1 MSFRLP
7 KVSPEVARRRAIF
20 LTASLLV
27 LVVAATGLVVGVRN
41 FLAGGQLPLPG
52 LQEAGAA
59 ERGAGATDPPECT
72 LRIGTGT
79 VGLTLAQARVL
90 TDAAALDQNGAA
102 SLSVTAAQVRTLWP
116 SESSD
121 ADAVAASL
129 RGLNGPALGCSAT
142 LGSAEVQTMGPDG
155 LTPRA
160 EAVWNNVARV
170 FGTLPAG
177 GFKPGGVTTGHIP
190 GSAHYEGRAIDYMY
204 RPVTA
209 KSIRH
214 GWVLAQW
221 LVAHA
226 ETLLVRTIIFDRKI
240 WTPQPAGTQAWRMYT
255 VTHGQVDDPSLQH
268 LDHVHV
274 DVLRNT
280 GA

>member
-1 MSFRLP
+1 MSPLP

-20 LTASLLV
+20 LTSSVVVLV
-27 LVVAATGLVVGVRN
+27 LAVGAL
-41 FLAGGQLPLPG
+41 FLAARSYLAQGQLPLPG
-52 LQEAGAA
+52 LPEAGVA
-59 ERGAGATDPPECT
+59 EQQNTVAPPECT
-72 LRIGTGT
+72 LLVSGST
-79 VGLTLAQARVL
+79 VGLSREKARVL
-90 TDAAALDQNGAA
+90 TDLAARDQNAA
-102 SLSVTAAQVRTLWP
+102 EPVSNTEAKVRVLWP
-116 SESSD
+116 EQSGQAAGV
-121 ADAVAASL
+121 ADAL
-129 RGLNGPALGCSAT
+129 RGLTGPALDCSAT
-142 LGSAEVQTMGPDG
+142 LGPAQLQTMGPMG

-160 EAVWNNVARV
+160 EAVWNAVAKV

-190 GSAHYEGRAIDYMY
+190 GSSHYEGRAIDYMY
-204 RPVTA
+204 RPITP

-226 ETLLVRTIIFDRKI
+226 EPLLIRTVIFDRKI
-240 WTPQPAGTQAWRMYT
+240 WTPGPAGADAWRPYT

>member
-1 MSFRLP
+1 MSFLP

-20 LTASLLV
+20 LTGSLVVLV
-27 LVVAATGLVVGVRN
+27 LAVGALFVGARSY
-41 FLAGGQLPLPG
+41 LAQGQLPLPG
-52 LQEAGAA
+52 FPEAGAA
-59 ERGAGATDPPECT
+59 EQQNAVAPPECT
-72 LRIGTGT
+72 LLVSGST
-79 VGLTLAQARVL
+79 VGLSLAQARAL
-90 TDAAALDQNGAA
+90 TDQAARDQN
-102 SLSVTAAQVRTLWP
+102 AAQPVSSTEAKVRELWP
-116 SESSD
+116 AESAQAAGV
-121 ADAVAASL
+121 ADAL
-129 RGLNGPALGCSAT
+129 RGLTGPALDCAAT
-142 LGSAEVQTMGPDG
+142 LGPAQLQTIGSTG

-160 EAVWNNVARV
+160 ETVWNAVARV

-204 RPVTA
+204 RPITP

-226 ETLLVRTIIFDRKI
+226 EPLMIRTVIFDRKI
-240 WTPQPAGTQAWRMYT
+240 WTPGPAGADAWQTYT

-280 GA
+280 GG

>member
-1 MSFRLP
+1 MQLSRLP
-7 KVSPEVARRRAIF
+7 VVSPQVARRRAIF
-20 LTASLLV
+20 LTSAFVVLV
-27 LVVAATGLVVGVRN
+27 LSLGALFVGARSY
-41 FLAGGQLPLPG
+41 LANSPLPLPG
-52 LQEAGAA
+52 LPEAGAA
-59 ERGAGATDPPECT
+59 EQTQVAPPECT
-72 LRIGTGT
+72 LLVDGTKL
-79 VGLTLAQARVL
+79 GLTRAEARVL
-90 TDAAALDQNGAA
+90 TDQAARDQNEAKPV
-102 SLSVTAAQVRTLWP
+102 SSTETAVQTLWP
-116 SESSD
+116 AKS
-121 ADAVAASL
+121 AQATGIANAL
-129 RGLNGPALGCSAT
+129 RGLTGPALDCAAT
-142 LGSAEVQTMGPDG
+142 LGSAQVQSIGSDG

-160 EAVWNNVARV
+160 EAVWTAVAKV

-204 RPVTA
+204 RPVTE

-226 ETLLVRTIIFDRKI
+226 EPLFIRTVIFDRRI
-240 WTPQPAGTQAWRMYT
+240 WTPGPAGADAWQPYT

-274 DVLRNT
+274 DVLRNS
-280 GA
+280 